1 MQSTDN
7 GIAAQKKLLKLTR
20 KRLERFVTY
29 VPKFLVNDD
38 ADTIHDLRVWS
49 RRLQQTLR
57 SLSSQPEPRASRKL
71 IKILRRVRQAVGSLR
86 NLDVNTELVQDRL
99 EKAQSPTLRDAW
111 EALKNHLQA
120 NRGGLL
126 AGARAEVAK
135 YDFVSFIERAQ
146 KLLSRTDLEASP
158 TPGLEKA
165 VITSLTEWDEGYGLA
180 MESRSVENLHG
191 LRLATKRL
199 RYRAELLA
207 DIGAA
212 SLKPMVKDL
221 KEIQSSLGDWHDR
234 SVLLQAIAEFIA
246 QPDFLAGHPEMG
258 GALLGQMEQEKKNND
273 EALDDIVNRIPKLRK
288 RWDDWQGKHKE
299 S

>member
-1 MQSTDN
+1 MEPTEA
-7 GIAAQKKLLKLTR
+7 GIAAQRKLLKLTR
-20 KRLERFVTY
+20 KRLERFVTF

-38 ADTIHDLRVWS
+38 PDTIHDLRVWS
-49 RRLQQTLR
+49 RRLQQTIR
-57 SLSSQPEPRASRKL
+57 SISSQPKSRGNRKL
-71 IKILRRVRQAVGSLR
+71 IKILRRVRQALGSLR
-86 NLDVNTELVQDRL
+86 NLDVNTELVQHRL
-99 EKAQSPTLRDAW
+99 EKAQSPTLRDSW

-120 NRGGLL
+120 NRGVLL

-135 YDFVSFIERAQ
+135 YDFVAFIERAQ
-146 KLLSRTDLEASP
+146 KVLSRTDLEASP
-158 TPGLEKA
+158 TPSLEKA

-191 LRLATKRL
+191 LRIATKRL

-207 DIGAA
+207 DIGAT

-221 KEIQSSLGDWHDR
+221 KEIQSILGDWHDR

-258 GALLGQMEQEKKNND
+258 GALLGQMEQEKKDND
-273 EALDDIVNRIPKLRK
+273 EALDDILNRIPKLRK
-288 RWDDWQGKHKE
+288 RWEDWQDKHRE